1 MNGGNTM
8 STMNTSS
15 PKQKV
20 VLAYSGGLDT
30 SVILKWLIEQG
41 HDVVAG
47 IVNVGQDENFV
58 AAEEK
63 ARAIGASN
71 VHVVDAREEFVRDFV
86 FPALQANAVYEGR
99 YLMGTSL
106 ARPVIAKHLAVI
118 AQKEGTTVLAHG
130 ATGKGNDQVRFELAW
145 YSMVPGV
152 QVISPWKMDTFL
164 SQFQGRPDMVAY
176 AELKGIPVKATA
188 PKIYSEDD
196 NLLHI
201 SHEAGILEDPSKEA
215 PEHVYSRTVAPEKAP
230 DLAARIKIAFERGV
244 PVRVVDEERKK
255 NINHD
260 PVAILTYLNTLGGE
274 HGIGRLDMVENRYVG
289 IKSRGVYETPG
300 GTILQAAHR
309 DLEGITMD
317 REVMRIRDTLIPEIA
332 RTIYNGCW
340 FSPEM
345 HLLLGLVRT
354 SQEYVSGTVTVK
366 LYKGTA
372 MPVARESP
380 LSLYD
385 AAKSSMDV
393 AGGYDQTDAAGFI
406 RVNAHRLTISAQ
418 RDQAYRRQE
427 TDQLLR
433 IAGAQ
438 AAERALAKR
447 TFEDPQWHRER

>member
-1 MNGGNTM
+1 M
-8 STMNTSS
+8 SEQSS
-15 PKQKV
+15 KQKV

-41 HDVVAG
+41 HEVVAG
-47 IVNVGQDENFV
+47 VVNVGQDEDFA

-63 ARAIGASN
+63 ARGIGASN
-71 VHVVDAREEFVRDFV
+71 VHVVDARKEFVRDFV

-106 ARPVIAKHLAVI
+106 ARPVIAKHLAAI
-118 AQKEGTTVLAHG
+118 AEQEGTKVLAHG

-152 QVISPWKMDTFL
+152 QVISPWKMEAFL

-176 AELKGIPVKATA
+176 AERKGIPVKATA
-188 PKIYSEDD
+188 DKPYSEDD

-215 PEHVYSRTVAPEKAP
+215 PEHIYSRTVAPENAP
-230 DLAARIKIAFERGV
+230 DLATRIKITFENGI
-244 PVRVVDEERKK
+244 PVRVVDEAKGTD
-255 NINHD
+255 INRD
-260 PVAILTYLNTLGGE
+260 PVAIVTYLNNVGGE

-300 GTILQAAHR
+300 GTILHAAHR

-345 HLLLGLVRT
+345 HLLLEMVRA
-354 SQEYVSGTVTVK
+354 SQEYVTGTVTVK

-380 LSLYD
+380 VSLYD
-385 AAKSSMDV
+385 AARSSMDV
-393 AGGYDQTDAAGFI
+393 AGGYNQQDAAGFI
-406 RVNAHRLTISAQ
+406 RVT
-418 RDQAYRRQE
+418 
-427 TDQLLR
+427 
-433 IAGAQ
+433 
-438 AAERALAKR
+438 AERLKASAA
-447 TFEDPQWHRER
+447 RERRKV

>member
-1 MNGGNTM
+1 MTNN
-8 STMNTSS
+8 SS
-15 PKQKV
+15 KQKV

-41 HDVVAG
+41 YDVVAG
-47 IVNVGQDENFV
+47 MVNVGQDENFA
-58 AAEEK
+58 AAEAK

-71 VHVVDAREEFVRDFV
+71 VYVVDARHEFVTGFV

-106 ARPVIAKHLAVI
+106 ARPVIAKHLAAI
-118 AQKEGTTVLAHG
+118 AQQEGTNVLAHG

-152 QVISPWKMDTFL
+152 RIISPWKTPAFL
-164 SQFQGRPDMVAY
+164 AQFQGRSDMIAY
-176 AELKGIPVKATA
+176 AQRHGIPIKATTA
-188 PKIYSEDD
+188 RPWSEDD

-215 PEHVYSRTVAPEKAP
+215 PEEVYSRTLSPENAP
-230 DLAARIKIAFERGV
+230 DLAARIKITFERGV
-244 PVRVVDEERKK
+244 PVRVVDEEREKD
-255 NINHD
+255 INHD
-260 PVAILTYLNTLGGE
+260 PVAILTYLNTIGGE
-274 HGIGRLDMVENRYVG
+274 HSIGRLDMVENRFVG
-289 IKSRGVYETPG
+289 LKSRGVYETPG
-300 GTILQAAHR
+300 GKILHEAHR

-332 RTIYNGCW
+332 RAIYNGCW

-345 HLLLGLVRT
+345 DLLLGMVRS

-380 LSLYD
+380 FSLYD
-385 AAKSSMDV
+385 AAKSSMEV
-393 AGGYDQTDAAGFI
+393 AGGYDQTDAEGFI
-406 RVNAHRLTISAQ
+406 RVNAHRLTLSGQ
-418 RDQAYRRQE
+418 RDQAYRREE
-427 TDQLLR
+427 TDRLLGR
-433 IAGAQ
+433 SGAQ
-438 AAERALAKR
+438 AAERALRAR
-447 TFEDPQWHRER
+447 QPYRQG

>member
-1 MNGGNTM
+1 M

-15 PKQKV
+15 NDLLPQQKV

-41 HDVVAG
+41 HEVVAG
-47 IVNVGQDENFV
+47 IVNVGQEDDFA
-58 AAEEK
+58 AAEAK

-106 ARPVIAKHLAVI
+106 ARPVIAKHLAAI
-118 AQKEGTTVLAHG
+118 AQKEGTKALAHG

-152 QVISPWKMDTFL
+152 QVISPWKMPKFP
-164 SQFQGRPDMVAY
+164 FQGRPDMVAY

-196 NLLHI
+196 NILHI

-215 PEHVYSRTVAPEKAP
+215 PEEVYSRTVAPEKAP
-230 DLAARIKIAFERGV
+230 DLAARIKITFERGV
-244 PVRVVDEERKK
+244 PVRVVDEEREKD
-255 NINHD
+255 INHD
-260 PVAILTYLNTLGGE
+260 PVAILTYLNALGGE

-300 GTILQAAHR
+300 GTILHAAHR

-345 HLLLGLVRT
+345 EMLMAMVRK
-354 SQEYVSGTVTVK
+354 SQEYASGTVMVK

-385 AAKSSMDV
+385 AARSSMDI
-393 AGGYDQTDAAGFI
+393 AGGYNQQDAAGFI
-406 RVNAHRLTISAQ
+406 RVT
-418 RDQAYRRQE
+418 
-427 TDQLLR
+427 
-433 IAGAQ
+433 
-438 AAERALAKR
+438 AERLRASAA
-447 TFEDPQWHRER
+447 RERRKV

>member
-1 MNGGNTM
+1 M
-8 STMNTSS
+8 STSGNQSS
-15 PKQKV
+15 KQKV

-41 HDVVAG
+41 HEVVAG
-47 IVNVGQDENFV
+47 IVNVGQDEDFA

-71 VHVVDAREEFVRDFV
+71 IHVVDAREEFVTDFV

-118 AQKEGTTVLAHG
+118 AQKEGTKVLAHG

-145 YSMVPGV
+145 YAMIPGV
-152 QVISPWKMDTFL
+152 QVISPWKMDAFL

-176 AELKGIPVKATA
+176 AERKGIPIKATA

-215 PEHVYSRTVAPEKAP
+215 PEHVYSRTVAPEQAP
-230 DLAARIKIAFERGV
+230 DLAARIKISFERGI
-244 PVRVVDEERKK
+244 PVRVVDETKGTD
-255 NINHD
+255 INRD
-260 PVAILTYLNTLGGE
+260 PVAIVAYLNNVGSE

-300 GTILQAAHR
+300 GTILHAAHR

-317 REVMRIRDTLIPEIA
+317 REVMRIRDGLIPEIA

-345 HLLLGLVRT
+345 DLLLGMVRA

-393 AGGYDQTDAAGFI
+393 AGGYNQQDAAGFI
-406 RVNAHRLTISAQ
+406 RVT
-418 RDQAYRRQE
+418 
-427 TDQLLR
+427 
-433 IAGAQ
+433 
-438 AAERALAKR
+438 AERLRASAA
-447 TFEDPQWHRER
+447 RERKT